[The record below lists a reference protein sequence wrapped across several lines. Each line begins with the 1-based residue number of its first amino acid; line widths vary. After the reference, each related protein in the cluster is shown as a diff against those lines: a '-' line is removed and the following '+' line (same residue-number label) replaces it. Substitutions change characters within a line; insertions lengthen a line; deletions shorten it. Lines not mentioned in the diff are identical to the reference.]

1 MLPFRLVY
9 DEGYDLHLGEHVF
22 PSKKYKW
29 LRDRLIRTRFAAPE
43 DFVSRQRRWKI
54 SSWRT
59 IPSGWSS

>member
-9 DEGYDLHLGEHVF
+9 DEGYDLHLGDHVF
-22 PSKKYKW
+22 PSKKYQW

-43 DFVSRQRRWKI
+43 DFVSPRQRRWKI

-59 IPSGWSS
+59 IPNGW